1 MDLATGKIREFRT
14 IELLNRFLAVIS
26 LIGMRPLFHPSIEEV
41 TVEGILHALSDPVRV
56 AMYADIVAQECP
68 QSCSNFLTVS
78 DKAIP
83 KSTLSQ
89 HFKILREAGLI
100 RSERHGVEMH
110 NISRCTELEQRFPG
124 LIRAIVTA
132 HTIQSADDAR
142 ARMRTP
148 KRPAKR
154 STGKK
159 TRGLQASR

>member
-1 MDLATGKIREFRT
+1 
-14 IELLNRFLAVIS
+14 
-26 LIGMRPLFHPSIEEV
+26 MRPLFHPSIEEV

-56 AMYADIVAQECP
+56 AIYADIVGQECP
-68 QSCSNFLTVS
+68 QNCSDFLTVS

-110 NISRCTELEQRFPG
+110 NISRCTELERRFPG

-132 HTIQSADDAR
+132 HTIQSADEAR
-142 ARMRTP
+142 K
-148 KRPAKR
+148 KRPVSRRPAQR
-154 STGKK
+154 SAAG
-159 TRGLQASR
+159 

>member
-1 MDLATGKIREFRT
+1 
-14 IELLNRFLAVIS
+14 
-26 LIGMRPLFHPSIEEV
+26 MRPLFHPSIEDI

-68 QSCSNFLTVS
+68 RNCSNFLTVS
-78 DKAIP
+78 YKAIP

-110 NISRCTELEQRFPG
+110 NISRCTELEERFPG

-132 HTIQSADDAR
+132 HAIQSADEAR
-142 ARMRTP
+142 ARVREKTPAP
-148 KRPAKR
+148 KRPARRAVAK
-154 STGKK
+154 
-159 TRGLQASR
+159 

>member
-1 MDLATGKIREFRT
+1 
-14 IELLNRFLAVIS
+14 
-26 LIGMRPLFHPSIEEV
+26 MRPLFHPSIEEV

-68 QSCSNFLTVS
+68 QSCSNFRTVS

-124 LIRAIVTA
+124 LIASIMKAYSIEVA
-132 HTIQSADDAR
+132 E
-142 ARMRTP
+142 
-148 KRPAKR
+148 
-154 STGKK
+154 K
-159 TRGLQASR
+159 TRGTKRKAAAKKARGA

>member
-1 MDLATGKIREFRT
+1 MDFQARRIQEFRT
-14 IELLNRFLAVIS
+14 LGLLNRSRTVGT
-26 LIGMRPLFHPSIEEV
+26 LIDMRPLFHPSIEEV

-78 DKAIP
+78 DRAIP

-100 RSERHGVEMH
+100 RSERHGVELH

-132 HTIQSADDAR
+132 HSIQSADEAR
-142 ARMRTP
+142 AKMRTP
-148 KRPAKR
+148 RRPAKR
-154 STGKK
+154 AAAK
-159 TRGLQASR
+159 

>member
-1 MDLATGKIREFRT
+1 MDFQARRIQEFRT
-14 IELLNRFLAVIS
+14 VGLLNRSRTVAT
-26 LIGMRPLFHPSIEEV
+26 LIDMRPLFHPSIEEV

-68 QSCSNFLTVS
+68 QSCSNFLRVS

-100 RSERHGVEMH
+100 RSERHGVEMR

-124 LIRAIVTA
+124 LIRAIVRA
-132 HTIQSADDAR
+132 HTIKSVGKAR
-142 ARMRTP
+142 DTM
-148 KRPAKR
+148 
-154 STGKK
+154 TG
-159 TRGLQASR
+159 T

>member
-1 MDLATGKIREFRT
+1 MG
-14 IELLNRFLAVIS
+14 LLNCFVAVAT
-26 LIGMRPLFHPSIEEV
+26 LVGMRPLFHPSIEEV
-41 TVEGILHALSDPVRV
+41 TVDGILHALSDPARV
-56 AMYADIVAQECP
+56 AMYANMVAQGCP

-110 NISRCTELEQRFPG
+110 NISRCKELEQRFPG
-124 LIRAIVTA
+124 LIRAIVSA
-132 HTIQSADDAR
+132 HTIQSADEAR
-142 ARMRTP
+142 AKIRTP

-154 STGKK
+154 ATAK
-159 TRGLQASR
+159 

>member
-1 MDLATGKIREFRT
+1 MDLAAEKIQEFGT
-14 IELLNRFLAVIS
+14 IELLNRFLALTI

-56 AMYADIVAQECP
+56 AMYADIVGQECP

-124 LIRAIVTA
+124 LLRAIVTA
-132 HTIQSADDAR
+132 HTIQSADEAR
-142 ARMRTP
+142 AKKPTP
-148 KRPAKR
+148 KRPIR
-154 STGKK
+154 
-159 TRGLQASR
+159 